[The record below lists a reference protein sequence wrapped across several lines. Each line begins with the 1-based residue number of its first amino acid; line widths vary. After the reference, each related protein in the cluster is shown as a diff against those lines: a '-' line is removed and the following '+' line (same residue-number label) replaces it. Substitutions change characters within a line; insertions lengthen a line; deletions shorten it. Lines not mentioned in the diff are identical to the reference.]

1 LVNYYEILGL
11 ENFAPSHKIKQSFR
25 KKAKKLHP
33 DTNSDK
39 TDSGM
44 RLLLTAYQVLSN
56 PGKRQEYD
64 RKLRKLSSL
73 DTFNYRNF
81 LKERNFDLTSQ
92 SKLLFYDLLNKY
104 EQEALDVYES
114 VFQKQ
119 EKFLEGFMDRED
131 YMECLFLLA
140 EEYEKRNEF
149 ERSFRLLSMV
159 VKQEWEKPYF
169 KHFMEEIYDRMKMLL
184 CVKLPGK
191 IDKQRIIRYLE
202 ETARIG
208 ISKKYNAQLYKK
220 IAEIYAES
228 GEIKKARYYLER
240 CLKNNP
246 KQRGISRLMERVNVP
261 VAG

>member
-1 LVNYYEILGL
+1 MVNYYEILGL

-25 KKAKKLHP
+25 RRAKKLHP

-39 TDSGM
+39 TDTGM

-64 RKLRKLSSL
+64 RKLRKYTTL

-81 LKERNFDLTSQ
+81 LKERSFDLTSQ
-92 SKLLFYDLLNKY
+92 SKLLFYDLLNKF

-119 EKFLEGFMDRED
+119 ETFLEGFMDRED
-131 YMECLFLLA
+131 YMDCLFLLA
-140 EEYEKRNEF
+140 EEYEKRNEY
-149 ERSFRLLSMV
+149 ERSFRLLRMV
-159 VKQEWEKPYF
+159 VKQEGRKPYF
-169 KHFMEEIYDRMKMLL
+169 KHFMEEVYDRMKLLL

-191 IDKQRIIRYLE
+191 IEKQKVIDYLID
-202 ETARIG
+202 TTRMG

-228 GEIKKARYYLER
+228 GEMKKARYYLER
-240 CLKNNP
+240 CLTNNP
-246 KQRGISRLMERVNVP
+246 KQRGVSRLMERISVP